1 MAAMNNTGLIESGA
15 KIDGQLVRQCISPWI
30 ECMVE
35 GVVKEI
41 GDRGCVDVGQP
52 NESPCE
58 VAWTTSRSEHAPKPR
73 VEYGLHGFPAMCI
86 PGGVDRST

>member
-1 MAAMNNTGLIESGA
+1 MAAMNNTGLMESCA
-15 KIDGQLVRQCISPWI
+15 EIDGQLVRQCISPWI

-58 VAWTTSRSEHAPKPR
+58 VAWTTSCSEHAPKPW
-73 VEYGLHGFPAMCI
+73 VVYGLHGFPAMCI
-86 PGGVDRST
+86 RGGVDRST